1 MSSLAAALAAQKPVR
16 GATCSMKPLL
26 ADLDDIDRQALI
38 NAMNSSMAGTDISR
52 ALISQGHDI
61 SPTVIQ
67 RHRKGECH
75 CDRG

>member
-1 MSSLAAALAAQKPVR
+1 
-16 GATCSMKPLL
+16 MKPLL
-26 ADLDDIDRQALI
+26 ERLDDIDRQALV
-38 NAMNSSMAGTDISR
+38 NAMKSLMAGTDISR